1 MQTRSLIAVCI
12 AVVAALFIMLAGK
25 SCTESIAKNNK
36 KNSKPAIY
44 LTSADDQ
51 SRPAA
56 TPPPVSP
63 TAPAPEETTLPYET
77 VTNLI
82 GEVIETIPVT
92 TAEDTRTIYVV
103 ATDEFGNIIATVPY
117 NDPSAPTTT
126 LSLLE
131 QYEATLASMQAAEQA
146 EAQSRSTMPP
156 TTIDVNKEYT
166 IHMVLD

>member
-77 VTNLI
+77 VT
-82 GEVIETIPVT
+82 
-92 TAEDTRTIYVV
+92 EDTRTIYVV